1 MHQRQPSD
9 SGGERR
15 EMNQPAERSRGTQ
28 THRDRGSLRVYRDI
42 KLTSTSYSFE
52 REMLHKLRAAS
63 PEMEDLSMHS
73 DLTTKGP
80 AFRVMIRSDSLSL
93 FFYSYNF
100 TMANGN
106 IAWKVVV
113 QPHPRTVSDSPDGDC
128 DPDDS
133 CCDN

>member
-15 EMNQPAERSRGTQ
+15 DQSASGEEQAN
-28 THRDRGSLRVYRDI
+28 THRDRGILRVYRDI
-42 KLTSTSYSFE
+42 ELTSTAYSFE
-52 REMLHKLRAAS
+52 REMLHKLPAVS

-80 AFRVMIRSDSLSL
+80 TLRVMIRSDSLSR
-93 FFYSYNF
+93 FFSSCNF
-100 TMANGN
+100 TMANGD

-128 DPDDS
+128 DPDNS
-133 CCDN
+133 CCDD